1 VLYPPEHRN
10 FVSERRAFWRF
21 HKQAIPFNSN
31 ASKREKGTLAVVT
44 KTKLI
49 VNLTSGDAVC
59 VGELADRPLRRM
71 RGLIGRR
78 GLPAGEGLLLSPA
91 PAIHTAFM
99 RFPIDALFLDRN
111 LQVLDIVE
119 RLVPWRVA
127 SKRRARAVLELS
139 AGECARR
146 GVEVGD
152 RLELRDRSVT
162 ALLQSAPNGA
172 DADAPAVDANT
183 SGPGTTRA
191 PQSQGG
197 ELARLQPLR
206 VLVISSDRHF
216 RTMTSLLLARR
227 NCSVTTTANTGRVTQ
242 LIAREST
249 DVVVID
255 ASQLAPAVVK
265 STVATVKALSRP
277 VGALVVAEEV
287 RPAASDVSA
296 LAKWGPF
303 EDLVAA
309 IERTDERRG
318 TWRVTHDRA

>member
-1 VLYPPEHRN
+1 
-10 FVSERRAFWRF
+10 
-21 HKQAIPFNSN
+21 
-31 ASKREKGTLAVVT
+31 VT

-49 VNLTSGDAVC
+49 VNLTRGDAVC
-59 VGELADRPLRRM
+59 VSELADRPLRRM

-99 RFPIDALFLDRN
+99 RFPIDALFLDRD
-111 LQVLDIVE
+111 LQVLEIVE
-119 RLVPWRVA
+119 RLGPWRVA
-127 SKRRARAVLELS
+127 SKLRARAVLELS

-152 RLELRDRSVT
+152 RLELRDRT
-162 ALLQSAPNGA
+162 AAALLRPRA
-172 DADAPAVDANT
+172 DGLDAYASGGEADT
-183 SGPGTTRA
+183 SLAGITGEPRTQAG
-191 PQSQGG
+191 S
-197 ELARLQPLR
+197 ELARLRPLR

-227 NCSVTTTANTGRVTQ
+227 NCAVTTTANTSRVTQ

-249 DVVVID
+249 DVVMLD
-255 ASQLAPAVVK
+255 ASPLTAAAVTA
-265 STVATVKALSRP
+265 TVATVEALTRP
-277 VGALVVAEEV
+277 VGTLVVAEEAGHAAPD
-287 RPAASDVSA
+287 RPT

-309 IERTDERRG
+309 IEQAEERRG
-318 TWRVTHDRA
+318 HGRYP